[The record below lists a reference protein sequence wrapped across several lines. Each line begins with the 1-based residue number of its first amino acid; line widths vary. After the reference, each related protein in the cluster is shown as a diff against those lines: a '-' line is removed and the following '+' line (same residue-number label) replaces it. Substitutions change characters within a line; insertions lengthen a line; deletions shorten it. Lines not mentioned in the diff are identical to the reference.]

1 MDLPSFQNR
10 DFAVTSEIG
19 SSAIR
24 ARFSGN
30 ADIDAIAPLRDL
42 MARFHVEMLQAKA
55 REIVIDLRDLE
66 FMNAACM
73 KLFVNWVSDILEAPE
88 DQRYRLRFVSN
99 PEVRWQRR
107 SLMAL
112 QCFTT
117 DVVVLDEAAPS

>member
-1 MDLPSFQNR
+1 LESLSFRNR
-10 DFAVTSEIG
+10 DFAVESEIG
-19 SSAIR
+19 TDTIR

-42 MARFHVEMLQAKA
+42 MVRIHAELVRVSA
-55 REIVIDLRDLE
+55 REIEIDLRDLE

-88 DQRYRLRFVSN
+88 AQRYRLRFLSN

-117 DVVVLDEAAPS
+117 DVVVLE

>member
-1 MDLPSFQNR
+1 LGPLSFHNR
-10 DFAVTSEIG
+10 DFAVESEIG
-19 SSAIR
+19 NGTVR

-42 MARFHVEMLQAKA
+42 MSRIHAELVRVSA
-55 REIVIDLRDLE
+55 REIEIDLRDLE

-73 KLFVNWVSDILEAPE
+73 KLFVNWVSEILEGPE

-99 PEVRWQRR
+99 PDVRWQRR

-112 QCFTT
+112 QCLTA
-117 DVVVLDEAAPS
+117 DVVILDEA

>member
-1 MDLPSFQNR
+1 LDPLSFQNR
-10 DFAVTSEIG
+10 DFAVESEIG
-19 SSAIR
+19 TNAIR

-42 MARFHVEMLQAKA
+42 MARMHAELVRVAA
-55 REIVIDLRDLE
+55 REIEIDLRDLE

-88 DQRYRLRFVSN
+88 EQRYRLRFVSN

-117 DVVVLDEAAPS
+117 DVVVLDS

>member
-1 MDLPSFQNR
+1 LDLPSFQNR
-10 DFAVTSEIG
+10 DFAVESVIVASTVG
-19 SSAIR
+19 

-42 MARFHVEMLQAKA
+42 MARIHVEMVRAKA
-55 REIVIDLRDLE
+55 REIEIDLRDLE

-73 KLFVNWVSDILEAPE
+73 KLFVNWVSDILESPE

-117 DVVVLDEAAPS
+117 DVVVLDES

>member
-1 MDLPSFQNR
+1 MESLSFQNR
-10 DFAVTSEIG
+10 DFAVRSEIG
-19 SSAIR
+19 TNCIR

-30 ADIDAIAPLRDL
+30 ADIDAIAPLREL
-42 MARFHVEMLQAKA
+42 MGRIHAEMVRTCS
-55 REIVIDLRDLE
+55 REIEIDLRDLE

-73 KLFVNWVSDILEAPE
+73 KLFVNWVADILESPE
-88 DQRYRLRFVSN
+88 EQRYRLRFVSN

-117 DVVVLDEAAPS
+117 DVVVLDG

>member
-1 MDLPSFQNR
+1 MESLSFQNR
-10 DFAVTSEIG
+10 DFAVESEIG
-19 SSAIR
+19 TNRIR

-42 MARFHVEMLQAKA
+42 MARLHAEMVRVAATEVE
-55 REIVIDLRDLE
+55 IDLRDLE

-73 KLFVNWVSDILEAPE
+73 KLFVNWVSEILEGPE
-88 DQRYRLRFVSN
+88 DKRYRLRFVSN

-117 DVVVLDEAAPS
+117 DVVVLD